1 MSKVK
6 HSVHA
11 DPFFDPILDRFF
23 LSQLGAHFSC
33 SLYERESTV
42 IFEIVTELSVICTSD
57 SLTAA

>member
-23 LSQLGAHFSC
+23 LSRLGAHFSC
-33 SLYERESTV
+33 SLYERESTD
-42 IFEIVTELSVICTSD
+42 IFEIRHRTVCNLHI
-57 SLTAA
+57 